1 VQGFQNAHATSAG
14 DTAADTPLSSV
25 AAVKEKLAAADRDL
39 KLAGS
44 SLLFINEMMNDTIAY
59 PLIREKKGR
68 IAILPIAFL
77 KNYFAYETRIQR
89 QHKGKSKTG

>member
-25 AAVKEKLAAADRDL
+25 AAVKEKLAAADRNL

-59 PLIREKKGR
+59 PLIREKKAESR
-68 IAILPIAFL
+68 SFP
-77 KNYFAYETRIQR
+77 
-89 QHKGKSKTG
+89 